1 MRVPRPL
8 RVRGVFARTGE
19 PREQGQ
25 ASAELLAVV
34 PLLALLALALAQLAL
49 AGHAAWSA
57 ANAARA
63 GARAAHV
70 GGDAARAALDSLPDH
85 LRGHAEVE
93 DAGPIRVRVEAP
105 GLVPGV
111 PRIPLAASA
120 ALEPDAGGD
129 G

>member
-1 MRVPRPL
+1 VLERFRH
-8 RVRGVFARTGE
+8 RG
-19 PREQGQ
+19 QSGQ
-25 ASAELLAVV
+25 AAAELVAVV
-34 PLLALLALALAQLAL
+34 PVLVLVVLALAQLAL

-70 GGDAARAALDSLPDH
+70 GGDPESVALDSLPEH
-85 LRGHAEVE
+85 LREHAEVE
-93 DAGPIRVRVEAP
+93 DSGPIRVRVEAP
-105 GLVPGV
+105 GLLPGV

-120 ALEPDAGGD
+120 ALDPAAGSD